1 MFMKP
6 NQEKE
11 AIKKQQQI
19 INKLLKK
26 EENKLCAD
34 CKRVSPQWASI
45 NLGVFICIECSG
57 CHRELGTHISK
68 IKSIN
73 LDTWPKDILDNFK
86 KIDNQ
91 MANKYWEYNLHNFDF
106 GSLKKNRNKLM
117 NFIRDKY
124 EHKKWVNQNEIDPM
138 TRITEESKI
147 NLNSQNNNSF
157 KFNFNQSNENM
168 NNFINFNNQN
178 INNYNYNYNLSKFGN
193 TYSNNNNYYN
203 QNMNNFNNNEQN
215 MNNFFNNNNSYSNN
229 NIQNNNNE
237 TNNNILS
244 FYNVNYN
251 NNINNVGNKNNLNIN
266 QNNNNKNQNSSLNFN
281 WNYFN

>member
-26 EENKLCAD
+26 AENKLCAD
-34 CKRVSPQWASI
+34 CKSVSPQWASI

-73 LDTWPKDILDNFK
+73 LDAWPKDILENFK
-86 KIDNQ
+86 KIDNKI
-91 MANKYWEYNLHNFDF
+91 ANDYWEYNLHNYDF
-106 GSLKKNRNKLM
+106 GSLKKNRMKLM
-117 NFIRDKY
+117 DFIRDKY
-124 EHKKWVNQNEIDPM
+124 EYKKWVKQNEIDPM
-138 TRITEESKI
+138 TRIIKGDKM
-147 NLNSQNNNSF
+147 NLNSQNNNNF
-157 KFNFNQSNENM
+157 KFNFVQSNDNM
-168 NNFINFNNQN
+168 NNNFINLNNQDARN
-178 INNYNYNYNLSKFGN
+178 NNYNFGN
-193 TYSNNNNYYN
+193 INQNNNNYYN
-203 QNMNNFNNNEQN
+203 NNNMNNFNNNSQN
-215 MNNFFNNNNSYSNN
+215 INKFFNNNNSL
-229 NIQNNNNE
+229 QNNNNGP
-237 TNNNILS
+237 NNNIFS

-251 NNINNVGNKNNLNIN
+251 NNINNIRIKNNLNIKE
-266 QNNNNKNQNSSLNFN
+266 NNNKESQKPSGNFN

>member
-11 AIKKQQQI
+11 AIKKQQQK

-34 CKRVSPQWASI
+34 CKSVSPQWASI

-73 LDTWPKDILDNFK
+73 LDTWPKDILENFK

-91 MANKYWEYNLHNFDF
+91 IANKYWEYNLHNYDF

-117 NFIRDKY
+117 SFIRDKY
-124 EHKKWVNQNEIDPM
+124 EHKKWANKNEIDPM
-138 TRITEESKI
+138 TRITKESKI
-147 NLNSQNNNSF
+147 NSNSQNNNSF

-178 INNYNYNYNLSKFGN
+178 INNYNYNLSKFGN
-193 TYSNNNNYYN
+193 TYSNNNNNYYN
-203 QNMNNFNNNEQN
+203 QNMNNFSNNEQN
-215 MNNFFNNNNSYSNN
+215 MNNFFNNNNNLNN
-229 NIQNNNNE
+229 KNLQNNNNE
-237 TNNNILS
+237 SNDNILS

-251 NNINNVGNKNNLNIN
+251 NNINNIGNKNNLNIKE
-266 QNNNNKNQNSSLNFN
+266 NNSNNNQNSSLNFN
-281 WNYFN
+281 WNFFN